1 MIYSIRSKLLE
12 IEIPSIETRKLVLQ
26 LLKKKN
32 LSPSLCVYKYKK
44 KKKKNRIIGE
54 KEMRKLAM
62 QFLWKY

>member
-44 KKKKNRIIGE
+44 KKKRIE
-54 KEMRKLAM
+54 
-62 QFLWKY
+62 